1 MKRQELVEMMDEGQF
16 LTLLSEAK
24 VSEEVKISI
33 AKEHYEWQRQ
43 QILAGK
49 PYRTAEMTVKGEI
62 VKVGQKYID
71 PYSGRLRINVGR

>member
-24 VSEEVKISI
+24 VSDEVKISI

-49 PYRTAEMTVKGEI
+49 PYRTAEITVKGEI

>member
-24 VSEEVKISI
+24 VSDEVKISI

-49 PYRTAEMTVKGEI
+49 PYRTAEITVKGEI
-62 VKVGQKYID
+62 IKVGQRFID
-71 PYSGRLRINVGR
+71 PYSSRLRINMGR